1 MNYCPCC
8 SGLLLRC
15 VHGNEISW
23 FCRHCWEYMPAD
35 NWDNPSSLEE
45 AVLNKSLI
53 TIRNREKINTKT
65 YTKKRQT
72 VTGWIGVQDVP
83 A

>member
-8 SGLLLRC
+8 SGLLLRH
-15 VHGNEISW
+15 VHGSEISW

-35 NWDNPSSLEE
+35 TWDNPSSLEE
-45 AVLNKSLI
+45 AILDKSLV
-53 TIRNREKINTKT
+53 TIRNREKTTAKT

-72 VTGWIGVQDVP
+72 VTGWIGVQDIP